1 MMPGTQLEAA
11 TNLTMGAKSARV
23 ATRRRGMLAAL
34 GLACAFAIPA
44 AGAAAIELGAPAH
57 AYLDLRTLAAKA
69 TSAEQVMPYLSANY
83 RRVVSNLPR
92 GERDDWFMRFKRFPP
107 SPVTIQ
113 AQAQA
118 GDRCALGAVA
128 RDTMHTKWSGRIE
141 MLREGGAWKLD
152 DERWSSD
159 YR

>member
-1 MMPGTQLEAA
+1 MTSRA
-11 TNLTMGAKSARV
+11 TSST
-23 ATRRRGMLAAL
+23 TRRRGLLAAL
-34 GLACAFAIPA
+34 GLVLA
-44 AGAAAIELGAPAH
+44 AAVPKGADAAIELGVPAR
-57 AYLDLRTLAAKA
+57 AYLDLRALAAKA

-92 GERDDWFMRFKRFPP
+92 GERDDWFMRFKRIPP

-128 RDTMHTKWSGRIE
+128 RDAAHVKWSGRIE
-141 MLREGGAWKLD
+141 MLHEGGGWKLD
-152 DERWSSD
+152 DETWKTE

>member
-1 MMPGTQLEAA
+1 M
-11 TNLTMGAKSARV
+11 SASR
-23 ATRRRGMLAAL
+23 TSRRRILAAMT
-34 GLACAFAIPA
+34 GAALAFGVTTAQ
-44 AGAAAIELGAPAH
+44 AAIELGAPAH
-57 AYLDLRTLAAKA
+57 AYLALRTLAAKA
-69 TSAEQVMPYLSANY
+69 TSAEQVLPYLSANY

-92 GERDDWFMRFKRFPP
+92 GERDDWFGRFRRFPP
-107 SPVTIQ
+107 GPVTIQ

-128 RDTMHTKWSGRIE
+128 RDASHVKWSGRIE

>member
-1 MMPGTQLEAA
+1 
-11 TNLTMGAKSARV
+11 MGAPSNL
-23 ATRRRGMLAAL
+23 RRRILAAM
-34 GLACAFAIPA
+34 
-44 AGAAAIELGAPAH
+44 AGAALASSYTAAHSAIELGAPAH
-57 AYLDLRTLAAKA
+57 AYLALRTLAAKA
-69 TSAEQVMPYLSANY
+69 TGVEQVLPYLSANY
-83 RRVVSNLPR
+83 RRVVANLPR
-92 GERDDWFMRFKRFPP
+92 EEREDWFGRFRRFPP
-107 SPVTIQ
+107 GPVTIQ

-128 RDTMHTKWSGRIE
+128 RDASHVKWSGRIE

>member
-1 MMPGTQLEAA
+1 
-11 TNLTMGAKSARV
+11 
-23 ATRRRGMLAAL
+23 MLA
-34 GLACAFAIPA
+34 LAPA
-44 AGAAAIELGAPAH
+44 WPCGAASAIELGAPAR
-57 AYLDLRTLAAKA
+57 AYLELRVLAAKA
-69 TSAEQVMPYLSANY
+69 TSADQVLPHLSANY

-92 GERDDWFMRFKRFPP
+92 AEREDWFMRFKRVPP

-118 GDRCALGAVA
+118 GDRSGLGAVA
-128 RDTMHTKWSGRIE
+128 RDASHVKWSGRIE

-152 DERWSSD
+152 DETWSTE

>member
-1 MMPGTQLEAA
+1 MTPGSTRR
-11 TNLTMGAKSARV
+11 T
-23 ATRRRGMLAAL
+23 TRRRGLLAAL
-34 GLACAFAIPA
+34 GVALAATLPRA
-44 AGAAAIELGAPAH
+44 AVAAIELGAPAH
-57 AYLDLRTLAAKA
+57 AYLELRTLAAKS
-69 TSAEQVMPYLSANY
+69 TSAEQVLPYLSANY

-92 GERDDWFMRFKRFPP
+92 AERDDWFLRFKRFPP
-107 SPVTIQ
+107 SPVTVQ

-128 RDTMHTKWSGRIE
+128 RDATHTKWSGRIE
-141 MLREGGAWKLD
+141 MLREGGGWKLD

>member
-1 MMPGTQLEAA
+1 MLAFALAAAAPARAA
-11 TNLTMGAKSARV
+11 TG
-23 ATRRRGMLAAL
+23 
-34 GLACAFAIPA
+34 
-44 AGAAAIELGAPAH
+44 IELGAPAH

-69 TSAEQVMPYLSANY
+69 TSAEQVLPYLSANY
-83 RRVVSNLPR
+83 RRVVANLPR
-92 GERDDWFMRFKRFPP
+92 GERDDWFLRFKRFPP
-107 SPVTIQ
+107 TPVTIQ

-128 RDTMHTKWSGRIE
+128 RDTLHTKWSGRIE

>member
-1 MMPGTQLEAA
+1 
-11 TNLTMGAKSARV
+11 MGASASS
-23 ATRRRGMLAAL
+23 RRRILAVMTGAAL
-34 GLACAFAIPA
+34 ASCFTTAP
-44 AGAAAIELGAPAH
+44 AAIELGAPAH
-57 AYLDLRTLAAKA
+57 AYLALRTLAAKA
-69 TSAEQVMPYLSANY
+69 TSVEQLLPYLSANY

-92 GERDDWFMRFKRFPP
+92 EERDDWFGRFRRFPP
-107 SPVTIQ
+107 GPVTVQ

-118 GDRCALGAVA
+118 GDRCALGAIA
-128 RDTMHTKWSGRIE
+128 RDASHVKWSGRIE

>member
-1 MMPGTQLEAA
+1 MIPHAPRSRHGARGAIVAA
-11 TNLTMGAKSARV
+11 IAIV
-23 ATRRRGMLAAL
+23 LAA
-34 GLACAFAIPA
+34 CFATA
-44 AGAAAIELGAPAH
+44 QAAIELGAPAH
-57 AYLDLRTLAAKA
+57 AYLALRALAAKA
-69 TSAEQVMPYLSANY
+69 TNAEQVLPHLSANY

-92 GERDDWFMRFKRFPP
+92 AERDDWFQRFRRFPP
-107 SPVTIQ
+107 GPVTIQ

-128 RDTMHTKWSGRIE
+128 RDASHVKWSGRIE

-152 DERWSSD
+152 DERWTSD